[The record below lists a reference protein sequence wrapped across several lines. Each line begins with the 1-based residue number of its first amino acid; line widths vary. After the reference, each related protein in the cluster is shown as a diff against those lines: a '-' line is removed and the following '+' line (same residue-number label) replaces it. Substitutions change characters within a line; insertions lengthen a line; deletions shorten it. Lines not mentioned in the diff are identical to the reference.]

1 MIVGE
6 ECLNLLVVQSHKHW
20 LSMDMMS
27 AGSSDALSANNI
39 MLNSDNDDEDD
50 EVIATESSSL
60 SSLST
65 VSIVSDVSVSSAS
78 SSLVAAVQET
88 HSSHAGQT
96 AVYSGTADVTPNASN
111 TASSQCH
118 QSTVTTSTHSQ
129 PSSSQS
135 SVNVMLDFTSVEI
148 PEWEYPA
155 NLRGPEYDA
164 VVISTEEENDVADV
178 FRNILRQFVT
188 LEVCFTHSF

>member
-1 MIVGE
+1 MQG
-6 ECLNLLVVQSHKHW
+6 HTHW
-20 LSMDMMS
+20 LSIDMMS
-27 AGSSDALSANNI
+27 AGSSDALSVNNI
-39 MLNSDNDDEDD
+39 MLNSDIDDEDD
-50 EVIATESSSL
+50 EVIATESSPL

-65 VSIVSDVSVSSAS
+65 TTFSIVSDVSVSSAS
-78 SSLVAAVQET
+78 SSLFAAVQET

-118 QSTVTTSTHSQ
+118 QSTVITSTHSQ